1 MLNEEG
7 EQLIN
12 NISLL
17 HNANN
22 QKVGQNQ
29 GFVVLA
35 SMLHKIYV
43 SLASLHGNLV
53 EECNTILQSW

>member
-29 GFVVLA
+29 GFEVLT
-35 SMLHKIYV
+35 SVLHKIYV
-43 SLASLHGNLV
+43 SPASLHGNLV